1 MGQNDKNKGILDF
14 DMSEDNKPSRSNIL
28 DFGEPEKENSI
39 IKVIGVGGGGG
50 NAVNHMY
57 REGIHDVSFVLC
69 NTDNQALNDSPVPV
83 HLQLGKEGL
92 GAGNNPETGRK
103 EAENSIDSIEQLFD
117 DNCKMVF
124 VTATMGGGTGTGAA
138 PVVARVAKEKGLLT
152 IGVVTIPFYFEHR
165 KKIVQALKGV
175 EQLRKHVD
183 ALLVINN
190 ERLCDIYSNT
200 SMTLREGFSIADD
213 VLRNAVKGIAE
224 LITISSEG
232 DINLDFRDVET
243 TMRSG
248 GGAIMAIGRAG
259 GEQRV
264 YRAIIDALESP
275 LLLGNDIG
283 KARRILFNIY
293 TSEEMPIRIP
303 ELQEISDFFDELNP
317 EIDVIWGTQTDN
329 SLGEDAKVI
338 ILASDIPDD
347 VLRDDKNDIY
357 YSSEEEYYERLITLL
372 YKPMKIGNGSAKTDD
387 TNKEFKDKEPEFR
400 INNVRVADTEDDNG
414 GDIEEETDAQP
425 ATISE
430 KQPDGNG
437 QTVQEPIVNRWKKW
451 LNKQLNTIMSDVSD
465 ND

>member
-1 MGQNDKNKGILDF
+1 MNKQVDF
-14 DMSEDNKPSRSNIL
+14 SSGPRL
-28 DFGEPEKENSI
+28 DFGPIEDLSQDI
-39 IKVIGVGGGGG
+39 IKVIGVGGGGC
-50 NAVNHMY
+50 NAVGNMNE
-57 REGIHDVSFVLC
+57 EGIQGVSFAIV
-69 NTDNQALNDSPVPV
+69 NTDSASLAKSSVAV
-83 HLQLGKEGL
+83 KLQLGEGL

-293 TSEEMPIRIP
+293 TSDEMPIRIP

>member
-1 MGQNDKNKGILDF
+1 MNKQVDF
-14 DMSEDNKPSRSNIL
+14 SSGPRL
-28 DFGEPEKENSI
+28 DFGPIEDLSQDI
-39 IKVIGVGGGGG
+39 IKVIGVGGGGC
-50 NAVNHMY
+50 NAVGNMNE
-57 REGIHDVSFVLC
+57 EGIQGVSFAIV
-69 NTDNQALNDSPVPV
+69 NTDSASLAKSSVAV
-83 HLQLGKEGL
+83 KLQLGEGL

-372 YKPMKIGNGSAKTDD
+372 YKPMKICNGSAKTDD

-425 ATISE
+425 ATIRE

>member
-1 MGQNDKNKGILDF
+1 MNKQVDF
-14 DMSEDNKPSRSNIL
+14 SSGPRL
-28 DFGEPEKENSI
+28 DFGPIEDLSQDI
-39 IKVIGVGGGGG
+39 IKVIGVGGGGC
-50 NAVNHMY
+50 NAVGNMNE
-57 REGIHDVSFVLC
+57 EGIQGVSFAIV
-69 NTDNQALNDSPVPV
+69 NTDSASLAKSSVAV
-83 HLQLGKEGL
+83 KLQLGEGL

>member
-1 MGQNDKNKGILDF
+1 MNKQVDF
-14 DMSEDNKPSRSNIL
+14 SSGPRL
-28 DFGEPEKENSI
+28 DFGPIEDLSQDI
-39 IKVIGVGGGGG
+39 IKVIGVGGGGC
-50 NAVNHMY
+50 NAVGNMNE
-57 REGIHDVSFVLC
+57 EGIQGVSFAIV
-69 NTDNQALNDSPVPV
+69 NTDSASLAKSSVAV
-83 HLQLGKEGL
+83 KLQLGEGL

-103 EAENSIDSIEQLFD
+103 EAENSIDSIQQLFD

>member
-1 MGQNDKNKGILDF
+1 MNKQVDF
-14 DMSEDNKPSRSNIL
+14 SSGPRL
-28 DFGEPEKENSI
+28 DFGPIEDLSQDI
-39 IKVIGVGGGGG
+39 IKVIGVGGGGC
-50 NAVNHMY
+50 NAVGNMNE
-57 REGIHDVSFVLC
+57 EGIQGVSFAIV
-69 NTDNQALNDSPVPV
+69 NTDSASLAKSSVAV
-83 HLQLGKEGL
+83 KLQLGEGL

-400 INNVRVADTEDDNG
+400 INNVRVADSEADNG

-425 ATISE
+425 ATIRE
-430 KQPDGNG
+430 EQPDGNG

>member
-1 MGQNDKNKGILDF
+1 MNKQVDF
-14 DMSEDNKPSRSNIL
+14 SSGPRL
-28 DFGEPEKENSI
+28 DFGPIEDLSQDI
-39 IKVIGVGGGGG
+39 IKVIGVGGGGC
-50 NAVNHMY
+50 NAVGNMNE
-57 REGIHDVSFVLC
+57 EGIQGVSFAIV
-69 NTDNQALNDSPVPV
+69 NTDSASLAKSSVAV
-83 HLQLGKEGL
+83 KLQLGEGL

-387 TNKEFKDKEPEFR
+387 TNKEIKDKEPEFR

>member
-1 MGQNDKNKGILDF
+1 MNKQVDF
-14 DMSEDNKPSRSNIL
+14 SSGPRL
-28 DFGEPEKENSI
+28 DFGPIEDLSQDI
-39 IKVIGVGGGGG
+39 IKVIGVGGGGC
-50 NAVNHMY
+50 NAVGNMNE
-57 REGIHDVSFVLC
+57 EGIQGVSFAIV
-69 NTDNQALNDSPVPV
+69 NTDSASLAKSSVAV
-83 HLQLGKEGL
+83 KLQLGEGL

-400 INNVRVADTEDDNG
+400 INNVRVADSEADNG
-414 GDIEEETDAQP
+414 GDIEEETDAHP

>member
-1 MGQNDKNKGILDF
+1 MNKQVDF
-14 DMSEDNKPSRSNIL
+14 SSGPRL
-28 DFGEPEKENSI
+28 DFGPIEDLSQDI
-39 IKVIGVGGGGG
+39 IKVIGVGGGGC
-50 NAVNHMY
+50 NAVGNMNE
-57 REGIHDVSFVLC
+57 EGIQGVSFAIV
-69 NTDNQALNDSPVPV
+69 NTDSASLAKSSVAV
-83 HLQLGKEGL
+83 KLQLGEGL

-103 EAENSIDSIEQLFD
+103 EAENSIDSIQQLFD

-372 YKPMKIGNGSAKTDD
+372 YKPMKICNGSAKTDD

-414 GDIEEETDAQP
+414 GDIEEETDAHP

>member
-1 MGQNDKNKGILDF
+1 MNKQVDF
-14 DMSEDNKPSRSNIL
+14 SSGPRL
-28 DFGEPEKENSI
+28 DFGPIEDLSQDI
-39 IKVIGVGGGGG
+39 IKVIGVGGGGC
-50 NAVNHMY
+50 NAVGNMNE
-57 REGIHDVSFVLC
+57 EGIQGVSFAIV
-69 NTDNQALNDSPVPV
+69 NTDSASLAKSSVAV
-83 HLQLGKEGL
+83 KLQLGEGL

-425 ATISE
+425 ATIRE

-451 LNKQLNTIMSDVSD
+451 LNKQLNTIISDVSD

>member
-1 MGQNDKNKGILDF
+1 MNKQVDF
-14 DMSEDNKPSRSNIL
+14 SSGPRL
-28 DFGEPEKENSI
+28 DFGPIEDLSQDI
-39 IKVIGVGGGGG
+39 IKVIGVGGGGC
-50 NAVNHMY
+50 NAVGNMNE
-57 REGIHDVSFVLC
+57 EGIQGVSFAIV
-69 NTDNQALNDSPVPV
+69 NTDSASLAKSSVAV
-83 HLQLGKEGL
+83 KLQLGEGL

-414 GDIEEETDAQP
+414 GDIEEETDAHP

>member
-1 MGQNDKNKGILDF
+1 MNKQVDF
-14 DMSEDNKPSRSNIL
+14 SSGPRL
-28 DFGEPEKENSI
+28 DFGPIEDLSQDI
-39 IKVIGVGGGGG
+39 IKVIGVGGGGC
-50 NAVNHMY
+50 NAVGNMNE
-57 REGIHDVSFVLC
+57 EGIQGVSFAIV
-69 NTDNQALNDSPVPV
+69 NTDSASLAKSSVAV
-83 HLQLGKEGL
+83 KLQLGEGL

-400 INNVRVADTEDDNG
+400 INNVRVADTEDDNVD
-414 GDIEEETDAQP
+414 DIEEEIDAHP

>member
-1 MGQNDKNKGILDF
+1 MNKQVDF
-14 DMSEDNKPSRSNIL
+14 SSGPRL
-28 DFGEPEKENSI
+28 DFGPIEDLSQDI
-39 IKVIGVGGGGG
+39 IKVIGVGGGGC
-50 NAVNHMY
+50 NAVGNMNE
-57 REGIHDVSFVLC
+57 EGIQGVSFAIV
-69 NTDNQALNDSPVPV
+69 NTDSASLAKSSVAV
-83 HLQLGKEGL
+83 KLQLGEGL

-451 LNKQLNTIMSDVSD
+451 LNKQLNTIISDVSD

>member
-1 MGQNDKNKGILDF
+1 MNKQVDF
-14 DMSEDNKPSRSNIL
+14 SSGPRL
-28 DFGEPEKENSI
+28 DFGPIEDLSQDI
-39 IKVIGVGGGGG
+39 IKVIGVGGGGC
-50 NAVNHMY
+50 NAVGNMNE
-57 REGIHDVSFVLC
+57 EGIQGVSFAIV
-69 NTDNQALNDSPVPV
+69 NTDSASLAKSSVAV
-83 HLQLGKEGL
+83 KLQLGEGL

-437 QTVQEPIVNRWKKW
+437 HTVQEPIVNRWKKW

>member
-1 MGQNDKNKGILDF
+1 MNKQVDF
-14 DMSEDNKPSRSNIL
+14 SSGPRL
-28 DFGEPEKENSI
+28 DFGPIEDLSQDI
-39 IKVIGVGGGGG
+39 IKVIGVGGGGC
-50 NAVNHMY
+50 NAVGNMNE
-57 REGIHDVSFVLC
+57 EGIQGVSFAIV
-69 NTDNQALNDSPVPV
+69 NTDSASLAKSSVAV
-83 HLQLGKEGL
+83 KLQLGEGL

-425 ATISE
+425 ATIRE